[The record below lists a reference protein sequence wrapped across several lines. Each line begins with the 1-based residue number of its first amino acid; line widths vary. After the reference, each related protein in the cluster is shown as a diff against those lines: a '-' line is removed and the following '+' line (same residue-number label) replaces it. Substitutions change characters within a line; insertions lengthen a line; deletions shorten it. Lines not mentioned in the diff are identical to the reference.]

1 MDKKSCYVSQTVLE
15 LSIELFVPN
24 FICITAINLHSSVCY
39 LSFALHLPPPSY
51 SAFQKSRLIR
61 RHWGKSSISAVGV
74 RPLCPRSRRSDSC
87 DSHGLYCSYYV
98 ISLEKTALRQA
109 HPKSSVSKLVGA
121 LRKNRKYTDVCELCE
136 HFRLSPQ
143 PDIDCWS
150 MHELE
155 CEQNLF
161 LDSCLTDHR

>member
-39 LSFALHLPPPSY
+39 LSFALHLPPPHHIPHFKSLVL
-51 SAFQKSRLIR
+51 SDGIGESQAFPPLESGPCAQDPDARIR
-61 RHWGKSSISAVGV
+61 ATHMDHIV
-74 RPLCPRSRRSDSC
+74 RT
-87 DSHGLYCSYYV
+87 

-155 CEQNLF
+155 CEQNLL